1 VEEGYDCEKH
11 NTDFQK
17 TGSQV
22 LFCFSLIFSCFALLV
37 VSTQVERVAGRLR
50 KEGFW
55 QCDYSRDDCFVSFF

>member
-37 VSTQVERVAGRLR
+37 VSTQLERVADFGRKVFGSVTTQGMIAL
-50 KEGFW
+50 
-55 QCDYSRDDCFVSFF
+55 